1 MKKSIIK
8 KITKRERG
16 PPAFVQSEQKLRCKE
31 SKKQRE

>member
-16 PPAFVQSEQKLRCKE
+16 PPTFAQNEQKLDIKIKNKTER
-31 SKKQRE
+31 